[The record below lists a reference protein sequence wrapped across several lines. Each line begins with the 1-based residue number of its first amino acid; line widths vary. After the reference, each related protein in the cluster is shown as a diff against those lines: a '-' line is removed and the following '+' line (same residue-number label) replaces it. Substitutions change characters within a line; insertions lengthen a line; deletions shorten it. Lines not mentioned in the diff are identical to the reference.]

1 MDSGSVSVNWVQLF
15 HHVMNGIEIFIIVF
29 GILLIKLRKNI
40 GAFKQIIIIIIIRV
54 KISVFSKKKTFSIE
68 IRCSK
73 RTFRVCVQLFLEHC
87 RSFCLHRNT
96 MKPLHFFQIIFV
108 HAHRIS
114 FYHRRFISLFLFC
127 SSNKVD
133 LFQFYWIAL
142 FQRPDQLSRALC
154 FDNEKGNPI
163 NIDQNA
169 QQIEKSEF
177 FVVGIFVVLKL

>member
-1 MDSGSVSVNWVQLF
+1 M
-15 HHVMNGIEIFIIVF
+15 IE
-29 GILLIKLRKNI
+29 LNKNN
-40 GAFKQIIIIIIIRV
+40 GAFKELFGE
-54 KISVFSKKKTFSIE
+54 KMSVFSKKKISIE

-87 RSFCLHRNT
+87 RSFRLHRNT

-114 FYHRRFISLFLFC
+114 FYHRRFVSLFLFC

-142 FQRPDQLSRALC
+142 FQRPDQLSRAVY